1 MHPVA
6 TQALVLHA
14 FDYRESSRIVRLA
27 TAELGIVSVIARGT
41 RSPKSKMGSALDL
54 FTGGIAHLRVHPSR
68 DLHSLAGFD
77 ATRSRPELAESLARF
92 RAASALAE
100 LCLRFGKEDESGRVH
115 DAAVRVFDAIG
126 VADDDQVAALAIAGA
141 WRLIGELGFAPAVE
155 ECASCHT
162 LLDGDAAVT
171 FDHRAGGAL
180 CATCGLQARGGR
192 TIPGE
197 ARRTLA
203 AWLAG
208 DEAPLTDD
216 TMARAHRRLLREF
229 VEEHIGDDRP
239 LRAFLAWEEASVVA
253 ARDSA

>member
-27 TAELGIVSVIARGT
+27 TSELGIVSVIARGT

-68 DLHSLAGFD
+68 DLHSLTGFD

-126 VADDDQVAALAIAGA
+126 VADDAQVAALAIAGA
-141 WRLIGELGFAPAVE
+141 WRLIEIG
-155 ECASCHT
+155 
-162 LLDGDAAVT
+162 
-171 FDHRAGGAL
+171 
-180 CATCGLQARGGR
+180 
-192 TIPGE
+192 
-197 ARRTLA
+197 
-203 AWLAG
+203 
-208 DEAPLTDD
+208 
-216 TMARAHRRLLREF
+216 RAH
-229 VEEHIGDDRP
+229 V
-239 LRAFLAWEEASVVA
+239 
-253 ARDSA
+253 